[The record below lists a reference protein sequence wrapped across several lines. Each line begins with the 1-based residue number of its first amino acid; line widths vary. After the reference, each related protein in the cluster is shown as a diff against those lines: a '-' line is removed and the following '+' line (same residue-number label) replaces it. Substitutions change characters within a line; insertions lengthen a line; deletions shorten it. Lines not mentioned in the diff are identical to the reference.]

1 MTAAV
6 LHTSCSASAC
16 ARTAEGAASDAN
28 TVRYF
33 AYGANMAQ
41 STLAKR
47 GVVPLSACPAKL
59 PASQCIAFRH
69 RGGYATIAD
78 SPSSKGA
85 AVQQPAWPGFQQS
98 PSRRGGYL
106 PDLSAAGES
115 ESGDSLAY
123 WGPHGVLYEV
133 NGADICQLESRETG
147 YKLST
152 ARVSLYDGQSVD
164 ALMFTS
170 QSMLLLP
177 ASVPPQER
185 YLELM
190 MVGARMHRLCPNYMQ
205 WLHDLPIAKSG
216 SLGGEYFDTPSE
228 LLARSA
234 AVALAAGAA
243 VFAAMH

>member
-1 MTAAV
+1 MTGPV
-6 LHTSCSASAC
+6 LLASCCSASTC
-16 ARTAEGAASDAN
+16 ASAAAGAASHAG

-41 STLAKR
+41 SILAKR

-78 SPSSKGA
+78 SPSSPGTA
-85 AVQQPAWPGFQQS
+85 LAWLELPQS
-98 PSRRGGYL
+98 PFTKRDRL
-106 PDLSAAGES
+106 PDASAAGES
-115 ESGDSLAY
+115 GSSDSLSC
-123 WGPHGVLYEV
+123 WGPHGVLYEIT
-133 NGADICQLESRETG
+133 GADMRQLESRETG
-147 YKLST
+147 YKLSN
-152 ARVSLYDGQSVD
+152 AGVSLYDGQEID

-170 QSMLLLP
+170 QSLLLLP
-177 ASVPPQER
+177 ASMPPQQR

-190 MVGARMHRLCPNYMQ
+190 VAGARMHGLCPRYTE

-216 SLGGEYFDTPSE
+216 RLGREYYDTPSE

-234 AVALAAGAA
+234 SVGLAACATF
-243 VFAAMH
+243 FAAMH